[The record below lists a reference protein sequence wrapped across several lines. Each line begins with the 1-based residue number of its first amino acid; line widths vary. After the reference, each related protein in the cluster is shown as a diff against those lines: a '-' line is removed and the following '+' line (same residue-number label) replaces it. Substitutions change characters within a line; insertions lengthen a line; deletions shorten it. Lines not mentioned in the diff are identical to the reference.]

1 MRNISMFCCVCVI
14 LVSSMIPSLLSSAF
28 VIFALLSCVLSFLGL
43 CVLHFGFCCHFFFAL
58 FFFSL
63 SLYSS
68 FFAFF
73 FVFFVAVCD
82 LVIDLSLP
90 ILMFD
95 QL

>member
-1 MRNISMFCCVCVI
+1 MCVCDIGFFHDSFV
-14 LVSSMIPSLLSSAF
+14 AF
-28 VIFALLSCVLSFLGL
+28 FSFRYLCFACVLSFLGL
-43 CVLHFGFCCHFFFAL
+43 CVLHFGFCCHFFFA
-58 FFFSL
+58 FFLSL
-63 SLYSS
+63 SLSSS

-73 FVFFVAVCD
+73 FVFLVAVCD